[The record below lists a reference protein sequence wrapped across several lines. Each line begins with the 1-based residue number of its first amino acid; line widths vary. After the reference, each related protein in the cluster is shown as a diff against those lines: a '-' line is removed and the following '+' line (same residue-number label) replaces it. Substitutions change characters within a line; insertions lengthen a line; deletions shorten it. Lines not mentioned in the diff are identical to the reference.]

1 MGLSQCCGFEILGER
16 ERQGGGEKFLQGQQI
31 PPRTSKLLGYIPKQ
45 NKISLIFQQAG
56 GEASLPTFPGAG
68 QPHSPF
74 PHLPREK
81 DLGREQG
88 QRVECQ
94 KDWQQE
100 REFLLHSSNLIHT
113 RVAGLAF
120 GSTRIR
126 QQESSPGSSCSRG
139 RRGLVF
145 NGSHISTCY
154 LILHV

>member
-1 MGLSQCCGFEILGER
+1 M
-16 ERQGGGEKFLQGQQI
+16 QGQQI
-31 PPRTSKLLGYIPKQ
+31 PPRISKPLGFIPKQ

-56 GEASLPTFPGAG
+56 GEASLPTFPEPGAG
-68 QPHSPF
+68 QPHFPF

-81 DLGREQG
+81 DCSHLGLEQG
-88 QRVECQ
+88 QRMECQ

-100 REFLLHSSNLIHT
+100 KEFLLHSSNLIHT
-113 RVAGLAF
+113 HGLAGLAF

-126 QQESSPGSSCSRG
+126 QRESSPNSSCSRG